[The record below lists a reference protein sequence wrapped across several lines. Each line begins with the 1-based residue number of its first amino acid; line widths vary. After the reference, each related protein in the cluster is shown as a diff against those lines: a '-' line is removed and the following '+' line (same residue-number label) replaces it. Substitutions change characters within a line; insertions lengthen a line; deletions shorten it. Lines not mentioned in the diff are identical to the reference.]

1 MSPERLPIA
10 SVRAWGANMQ
20 DQRELRGTPGQ
31 GLPVCA
37 LLSDRPEQAGGG
49 SLRPVSKDLGA
60 PGRQSGDAVEW
71 ARPHSTLPPLD
82 GEARISGD
90 SFEGLS
96 TSTARGPDPGEHS
109 GAWGEFEGFRES
121 SASSEQFSQ
130 SFELRERPS
139 ASQPWRTASAQKEHG
154 SSQPHQGGVT
164 GTGAI
169 ASSEPIVSCE
179 DVFRSAFQE
188 VPVPQATEGIS
199 TLDHFLE
206 TRNEE
211 KSGLESVHKLC
222 SESRKLWRALHN
234 TGTTT
239 ISRCAWNESRS
250 RENFLP
256 VLGVDAA
263 QKSLSASP
271 GRTLGEPG
279 LHEPEELGFRLQR
292 CRALIQTKLSGTPGG
307 GQGSLITYS
316 LFLKTPVHGN
326 GQYITIP
333 RKKKIFS
340 PRNLKLTLFNSDIC

>member
-1 MSPERLPIA
+1 MSPEHLPIA
-10 SVRAWGANMQ
+10 SVRAGGTNMQ

-37 LLSDRPEQAGGG
+37 FLSDLPEQAGGG
-49 SLRPVSKDLGA
+49 SLHQVSKDLGA

-121 SASSEQFSQ
+121 SASSEQFSK

-139 ASQPWRTASAQKEHG
+139 ASQPWRTASAQKEHC

-169 ASSEPIVSCE
+169 TP
-179 DVFRSAFQE
+179 
-188 VPVPQATEGIS
+188 
-199 TLDHFLE
+199 
-206 TRNEE
+206 
-211 KSGLESVHKLC
+211 
-222 SESRKLWRALHN
+222 SES
-234 TGTTT
+234 
-239 ISRCAWNESRS
+239 
-250 RENFLP
+250 
-256 VLGVDAA
+256 
-263 QKSLSASP
+263 LSGSP

>member
-10 SVRAWGANMQ
+10 SVRARGTNMQ
-20 DQRELRGTPGQ
+20 DQRELGGAAGQ
-31 GLPVCA
+31 GLPLCA
-37 LLSDRPEQAGGG
+37 FLSDLPEQGGG
-49 SLRPVSKDLGA
+49 VSLRQVSKDSGA

-71 ARPHSTLPPLD
+71 ARLRCALPPPD
-82 GEARISGD
+82 GEARTSGG
-90 SFEGLS
+90 SCEGLS

-109 GAWGEFEGFRES
+109 GAWGEFEVFQES
-121 SASSEQFSQ
+121 SASSEQFCQ
-130 SFELRERPS
+130 SFELQERPA
-139 ASQPWRTASAQKEHG
+139 ASQPWRTASAQKQHG

-169 ASSEPIVSCE
+169 AASELVVSCE

-206 TRNEE
+206 ARNEE
-211 KSGLESVHKLC
+211 SSGLESAQKLC

-234 TGTTT
+234 TGTMT
-239 ISRCAWNESRS
+239 ISRCIWSESRS

-263 QKSLSASP
+263 QKSLSGSP

-279 LHEPEELGFRLQR
+279 LHEPEELGFHLQR
-292 CRALIQTKLSGTPGG
+292 CRALIQTKLSGTPTG

-316 LFLKTPVHGN
+316 LFLKTPIHGN
-326 GQYITIP
+326 GQYITTP
-333 RKKKIFS
+333 RKKKTFG
-340 PRNLKLTLFNSDIC
+340 PRNLKLTLFNSDIY